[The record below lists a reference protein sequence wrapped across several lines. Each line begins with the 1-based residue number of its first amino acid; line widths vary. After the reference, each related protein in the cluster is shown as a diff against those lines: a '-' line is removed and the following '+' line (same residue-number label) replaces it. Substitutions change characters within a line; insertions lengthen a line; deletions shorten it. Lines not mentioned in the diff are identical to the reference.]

1 MTREHPTDWS
11 LSISSL
17 SHRSGQ
23 TLMVDT
29 TMPAP
34 SGIGDDI
41 VGIQEGA
48 PITITARLESL
59 SSGLLFTGTVS
70 ADLTGQCIRCLTDV
84 EDTLDLPVS
93 AFFSYQEQGER
104 KADKE
109 AEEEIEVTDLDDNS
123 QDVYSLDPSASLIN
137 LESLLRDN
145 LVQALPLQLLCKPD
159 CLGLC
164 SQCGINLNDNPDHH
178 HQVTDLRWADLEAFK
193 QQLGKETSGKD

>member
-70 ADLTGQCIRCLTDV
+70 ADLTGQCTRCLTDV

-93 AFFSYQEQGER
+93 AFFSYQDQGER

-109 AEEEIEVTDLDDNS
+109 AEEEIEVTDLDENS

-178 HQVTDLRWADLEAFK
+178 HQVTDLRWAGLEAFK